1 MCARAPLEPLRRGW
15 KFVFSGLT
23 PIVPPATS
31 FFCFFLFFLSIA
43 VWFLCD
49 GYCCFVL
56 LRAVDSSTSVLVTL
70 ALVLL
75 DVLFVFVL
83 ALLAWDRTISFP
95 AVLPRD
101 PYPFV
106 PGIFECWGR
115 WDVSSLP
122 DSGSCCVVISAFL
135 FLEIKPALFMF
146 IMERYVHSC
155 SIFVFYILWFCYCVG
170 V

>member
-1 MCARAPLEPLRRGW
+1 MFP
-15 KFVFSGLT
+15 GLT
-23 PIVPPATS
+23 PTVPPATS
-31 FFCFFLFFLSIA
+31 FFFFFLSIA

-56 LRAVDSSTSVLVTL
+56 LCAVDSRTLVLVAL
-70 ALVLL
+70 ALVFL
-75 DVLFVFVL
+75 DVLFVFAHVL
-83 ALLAWDRTISFP
+83 LVWDRTISFP
-95 AVLPRD
+95 VVLPRG